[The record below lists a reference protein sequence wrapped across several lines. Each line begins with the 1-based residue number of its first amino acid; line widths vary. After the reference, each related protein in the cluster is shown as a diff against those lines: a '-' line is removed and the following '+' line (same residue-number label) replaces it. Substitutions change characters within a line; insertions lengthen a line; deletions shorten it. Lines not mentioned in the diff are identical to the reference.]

1 MLAGADRR
9 HRLLPGSWG
18 RSVKRKRAQRW
29 FFATD
34 VHGSD
39 RCYRK
44 FLAAAKV
51 YEADVLLLGGDVAGK
66 GIVPLVERED
76 GRYDVVFQ
84 GAEETTD
91 ARQLDAMTDR
101 IAFNG
106 LYPYRCSRAEL
117 KRLHDETHRDELFRL
132 LIAEQLRRWIKATEE
147 RLDDTIRCIIT
158 PGNDDPTVV
167 DEVLVEA
174 DRVECPER
182 QLVQVGPV
190 GLASLGNTNATP
202 WHTDREY
209 AEDELRAQIDDMLVN
224 ARDFHA
230 LMFNF
235 HCPPFNT
242 GLDLAPELD
251 DAFRPVVRN
260 GAMRTIPVGSSAV
273 LEAIEKY
280 APSVGVH
287 GHIHESQ
294 GAVKVGSTR
303 CYNPGS
309 DYSSGVLKGLILDLD
324 ARGQYVDY
332 LFTSG

>member
-1 MLAGADRR
+1 L
-9 HRLLPGSWG
+9 
-18 RSVKRKRAQRW
+18 KRKRAQRW

-44 FLAAAKV
+44 FLAAARV

-66 GIVPLVERED
+66 GIVPLVHRED

-84 GAEETTD
+84 GAAETIEPG
-91 ARQLDAMTDR
+91 QLDAMTDR

-106 LYPYRCSRAEL
+106 LYPYRCSREEL
-117 KRLHDETHRDELFRL
+117 ALLHDEAHRDEIFVR
-132 LIAEQLRRWIKATEE
+132 LIAEQLRRWIKETEE
-147 RLDDTIRCIIT
+147 RLDDKIRCIIT

-167 DEVLVEA
+167 DEVLAKA

-182 QLVQVGPV
+182 QLAQVGPV

-209 AEDELRAQIDDMLVN
+209 TEDELRAQIAAMLVD
-224 ARDFHA
+224 AREFHA

-242 GLDLAPELD
+242 GLDLAPALD
-251 DAFRPVVRN
+251 DTFRPVVRN
-260 GAMRTIPVGSSAV
+260 GAMSTVPVGSSAV

-280 APSVGVH
+280 APTVGLH

-294 GAVKVGSTR
+294 GAAKIGATR

-309 DYSSGVLKGLILDLD
+309 DYASGVLKGLILDLD
-324 ARGQYVDY
+324 DRGEYVDY